1 MAAALDQRESSQSVI
16 ELIKIMKNESV
27 ANNLKEFSYRDMFR
41 LFVQKRKVKLLRYL
55 FQLHNDFD
63 FSPELFVE
71 SLELEAYDIAALLF
85 KEFFRSMRDRTATE
99 TEYII
104 TILVSSLN
112 KNNGLIEFKTFL
124 IRSYLEHFSLRHAKQ
139 LVEVLEQKVS

>member
-1 MAAALDQRESSQSVI
+1 
-16 ELIKIMKNESV
+16 
-27 ANNLKEFSYRDMFR
+27 MFR

-124 IRSYLEHFSLRHAKQ
+124 LRSYLEHFSLRHAKQ

>member
-1 MAAALDQRESSQSVI
+1 
-16 ELIKIMKNESV
+16 MKNESV

-85 KEFFRSMRDRTATE
+85 KEFFRSMRDRTASE

-124 IRSYLEHFSLRHAKQ
+124 LRSYLEHFSLRHAKQ

>member
-1 MAAALDQRESSQSVI
+1 
-16 ELIKIMKNESV
+16 MKNESV

-124 IRSYLEHFSLRHAKQ
+124 LRSYLEHFSLRHAKQ